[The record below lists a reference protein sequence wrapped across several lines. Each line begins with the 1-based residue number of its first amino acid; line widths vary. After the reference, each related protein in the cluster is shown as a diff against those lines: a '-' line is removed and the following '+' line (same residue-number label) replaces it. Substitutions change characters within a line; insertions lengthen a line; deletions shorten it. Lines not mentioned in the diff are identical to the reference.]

1 MPPYSIAAGTRA
13 PPGLDNAFVRWIIIA
28 TNSREAGM
36 SAANVAALEQPD
48 AADDPALS
56 PAAARRLIRSG
67 EHTGHTAGMAMGSL
81 QGNIVILPKAYALD
95 FANYCHRNPKPER
108 KSVVEGKSGSVRVDL
123 GGRRIMKK
131 KKTKKRKQE

>member
-67 EHTGHTAGMAMGSL
+67 EHTGHTAGMAMGPL
-81 QGNIVILPKAYALD
+81 QGNIVLLPKAYELD
-95 FANYCHRNPKPER
+95 LANYCHRNPKAR
-108 KSVVEGKSGSVRVDL
+108 KRGVKGQRWSERVDL
-123 GGRRIMKK
+123 GVRRDI
-131 KKTKKRKQE
+131 EY